1 MNNQKK
7 RFRRYRKYKCLP
19 HCDILLITIR
29 WFLIAVFAFFGLFC
43 AVLTAFSLWKTV
55 KLPIGCPFLID
66 NYLFSW
72 CFYFVCRLTISV
84 NGIGR
89 VKKRLCFNWRKLVFG
104 YPTPDIFS
112 VRISCCTPFK
122 REQRAKNCFPGFAAK
137 NRIAVWCGRP
147 PSSLFRLCR
156 KKPPHDLIVQPPL
169 CSTWRIKNKLTCSI
183 QPRTASK
190 TPDFFNYRPAVNV
203 RNTTKSLS
211 QRLHFYLYCAFLG
224 PFCANLGLSAC
235 GKLWKF

>member
-122 REQRAKNCFPGFAAK
+122 REQRAKNCFPGFVA
-137 NRIAVWCGRP
+137 
-147 PSSLFRLCR
+147 
-156 KKPPHDLIVQPPL
+156 KKPLCGLMWQATFQPFSALPQKTASRFDSPTPTMFDLKDKKQADLLYPASN
-169 CSTWRIKNKLTCSI
+169 CIKNT
-183 QPRTASK
+183 R
-190 TPDFFNYRPAVNV
+190 FFQ
-203 RNTTKSLS
+203 L
-211 QRLHFYLYCAFLG
+211 
-224 PFCANLGLSAC
+224 
-235 GKLWKF
+235 